1 MVLKIG
7 TVKRELDIT
16 VSLILLSWPVGVD
29 MQFLSSAVWK
39 AEQM

>member
-1 MVLKIG
+1 MVLRIG
-7 TVKRELDIT
+7 TVKTGLDIT

-39 AEQM
+39 AE